1 MTSQTGKQTTTMHI
15 LPNTSRSKKN
25 KTKKFGQLI
34 EYNMK
39 NIFLEKSLN
48 VIEELLPERFLKNQN

>member
-1 MTSQTGKQTTTMHI
+1 MHI